1 MTTPVGTLLEALA
14 DIVDQGAAVAE
25 VRRLLQEYG
34 TSTVMR
40 HYERL
45 ARRKYGSEEL
55 SRLARILSF
64 ALGFREYVEGRPTLR
79 LLVAQPVVLD
89 LSDLRKETSAVLP
102 TTAMR
107 KVSYGLYGLPESTPM
122 RYGAAL
128 VSPNDTAIYDVD
140 AVAKLL
146 ESSPDVPFTV
156 PGYHFRFFPV
166 YLEVYTLHGELD
178 LANPRPLQSLLKV
191 HYNARNVYLLPP
203 VECFNL
209 WVLYD
214 RLNKG
219 G

>member
-1 MTTPVGTLLEALA
+1 MTTPVGVLLEALA
-14 DIVDQGAAVAE
+14 GETDQEAAVAE
-25 VRRLLQEYG
+25 ARRLLQEYG

-45 ARRKYGSEEL
+45 ARRQYGSEEL
-55 SRLARILSF
+55 AKLTRVLAF

-89 LSDLRKETSAVLP
+89 LTDLRKETPAALP

-107 KVSYGLYGLPESTPM
+107 KVLYGLYGLPESTPL
-122 RYGAAL
+122 RFGPTL
-128 VSPNDTAIYDVD
+128 VSPNDATIYDAR

-146 ESSPDVPFTV
+146 EEAPEVPFTV

-166 YLEVYTLHGELD
+166 YLEVYTLQGELN